1 MFMKGTKKIQLISL
15 ALTMVLALWT
25 MDLKAQPYGHSVGI
39 RAGYSSGISYK
50 GFRLHR
56 MGAYEA
62 NILYNRHGFNLSA
75 FYEHHLEPF
84 RNERILVYLGGGA
97 FGGDWDEEFSMGVL
111 AVAGI
116 EYTIRDVP
124 LNLGLDWRPMLN
136 VYRVFAAD
144 FLDFGLCIR
153 YRFGR

>member
-1 MFMKGTKKIQLISL
+1 MKVIQKTHLTAL
-15 ALTMVLALWT
+15 ALTLLLALEHA
-25 MDLKAQPYGHSVGI
+25 DLRAQPYDHSVGL
-39 RAGYSSGISYK
+39 RAGYSSGITYK

-62 NILYNRHGFNLSA
+62 DILYNRHGFNISA
-75 FYEHHLEPF
+75 LYEHHMEPF
-84 RNERILVYLGGGA
+84 RNERFLLYAGGGA
-97 FGGDWDEEFSMGVL
+97 FGGKWDEEFSLGLL

-116 EYTIRDVP
+116 EYTLRDLP
-124 LNLGLDWRPMLN
+124 LNFGLDWRPMLN
-136 VYRVFAAD
+136 VYRTLATD

>member
-1 MFMKGTKKIQLISL
+1 MKATKKIYLISL
-15 ALTMVLALWT
+15 ALTLVLATWSA
-25 MDLKAQPYGHSVGI
+25 DLKAQPYGHTVGI

-56 MGAYEA
+56 MGAIEG

-75 FYEHHLEPF
+75 LYEQHWEPF
-84 RNERILVYLGGGA
+84 RDEKFLLYLGGGP
-97 FGGDWDEEFSMGVL
+97 FGGDWDEEFSMGLV

-124 LNLGLDWRPMLN
+124 LNIGLDWRPMLN
-136 VYRVFAAD
+136 VYRIFAAD
-144 FLDFGLCIR
+144 FLDFGVCIR